1 MEMLPKNGRI
11 YVINK
16 PISANYGIP
25 TMLALLN
32 ANSLDVFWNGV
43 EPITIISFNEKLTLC
58 KIFIVDEHGITCAKR
73 RLRVGRF
80 KYLLRNNLLPTL
92 IKRSEL
98 EKLLQTGTIPR
109 INKSR
114 Y

>member
-1 MEMLPKNGRI
+1 MLSVAAT
-11 YVINK
+11 YVF
-16 PISANYGIP
+16 
-25 TMLALLN
+25 TMVLPYIKIG
-32 ANSLDVFWNGV
+32 DVG
-43 EPITIISFNEKLTLC
+43 C
-58 KIFIVDEHGITCAKR
+58 KIFIVDKHGITCAKR

-80 KYLLRNNLLPTL
+80 KYLLRNNLMPTL